1 LTFEPRNGEAQ
12 MFVEHLLRRL
22 GNQTAVEN
30 ARLASTEL
38 SKRRVEREGVEIF
51 LEQLHGRARRYV
63 DDLGSAVA
71 GR

>member
-1 LTFEPRNGEAQ
+1 

-22 GNQTAVEN
+22 GHQTAVEN

-38 SKRRVEREGVEIF
+38 SKRRVEREEVEIF
-51 LEQLHGRARRYV
+51 LDRLHGRSPRL